1 MAGRLVVPI
10 AALSVLFAGAAL
22 WVAAPSPT
30 EAQEAETDAV
40 DCITCHEKL
49 NPGLV
54 QQWRNSKH
62 ATAEP
67 KRVECQTCHGDEH
80 RGMDDADKAKDA
92 TPKTCKK
99 CHFKQVRSFK
109 KGKHALAALSAT
121 AIPMTSQQPDSVQKA
136 ACMGCHD
143 IGKEWEDGSV
153 GKCDSCHTRH
163 LFSAEEA
170 RQPEA
175 CETCHMGE
183 DHSQYEMWSSSKHGV
198 IHHTDGGSGR
208 APVCQ
213 TCHMQEGDHA
223 VMTGWG
229 FLGLRLPVP
238 DEQWTEDTMTIVKAI
253 GPWGRDEAGMGE
265 RVGAIKAL
273 KLARLDQ
280 ESFDEQRAKMIKVC
294 AKCHTESF
302 GREHLENADQVIRE
316 TTHVM
321 AEAVRV
327 VEALYDDGI
336 LPLTEDGPKHPDLLL
351 FYDSPTEIEQELYR
365 MFLFHRQKAF
375 QGAIHANPDYMHW
388 YGWGPMKSS
397 FQRIK
402 EMAIEYRKRYAK

>member
-1 MAGRLVVPI
+1 MRRIAYTF
-10 AALSVLFAGAAL
+10 AALAAAAL
-22 WVAAPSPT
+22 TAAIWFGSPA
-30 EAQEAETDAV
+30 ESAAQEEASGEV
-40 DCITCHEKL
+40 DCISCHEKL

-54 QQWRNSKH
+54 SQWRDSKH
-62 ATAEP
+62 SKAEP

-99 CHFKQVRSFK
+99 CHFKQVRSFN
-109 KGKHALAALSAT
+109 KGKHALAEASAT
-121 AIPMTSQQPDSVQKA
+121 AIPMTGQQPESVQKA

-143 IGKEWEDGSV
+143 IGKTWEDGSI

-213 TCHMQEGDHA
+213 TCHMQDGDHA

-229 FLGLRLPVP
+229 FLGLKLPVP
-238 DEQWTEDTMTIVKAI
+238 DEQWTNDTLTVVKAI
-253 GPWGRDEAGMGE
+253 GPWGLDEAGME
-265 RVGAIKAL
+265 QRIGAIKAL

-316 TTHVM
+316 TTHLM

-327 VEALYDDGI
+327 VEGLYADGI
-336 LPLTEDGPKHPDLLL
+336 LPRTPDGPKHPDLLL

-402 EMAIEYRKRYAK
+402 EMAEEYRTRYAK

>member
-1 MAGRLVVPI
+1 MRRLVVSLLSI
-10 AALSVLFAGAAL
+10 AVGLGA
-22 WVAAPSPT
+22 VAVWLGTGPETA
-30 EAQEAETDAV
+30 AQEAETEGAG
-40 DCITCHEKL
+40 CIACHEKL

-54 QQWRNSKH
+54 QQWRDSKH
-62 ATAEP
+62 AKAEP
-67 KRVECQTCHGDEH
+67 KRVECQTCHGDDH
-80 RGMDDADKAKDA
+80 TGADDAEKARTP

-99 CHFKQVRSFK
+99 CHFKQVRQFN
-109 KGKHALAALSAT
+109 KGKHALAEAT
-121 AIPMTSQQPDSVQKA
+121 AHAIPMTANQPDSVQKA
-136 ACMGCHD
+136 ACLGCHS
-143 IGKEWEDGSV
+143 IGKKWEDGSV

-183 DHSQYEMWSSSKHGV
+183 DHSQYEMWRSSKHGV
-198 IHHTDGGSGR
+198 IHATDGGSGR

-213 TCHMQEGDHA
+213 TCHMQEGDHE

-229 FLGLRLPVP
+229 FLALRLPVP
-238 DEQWTEDTMTIVKAI
+238 DEQWTADTMTIVRAI
-253 GPWGRDEAGMGE
+253 GPWGQDEAGMEE
-265 RVGAIKAL
+265 RIGAIKAL

-280 ESFDEQRAKMIKVC
+280 ESFDETRAKMIKVC
-294 AKCHTESF
+294 ATCHSESF
-302 GREHLENADQVIRE
+302 GREHLENADEVIRE

-327 VEALYDDGI
+327 IEKLYEDGI
-336 LPLTEDGPKHPDLLL
+336 LPLTADGPKHPDLLL

-402 EMAIEYRKRYAK
+402 EMAVEYRKRYGKK